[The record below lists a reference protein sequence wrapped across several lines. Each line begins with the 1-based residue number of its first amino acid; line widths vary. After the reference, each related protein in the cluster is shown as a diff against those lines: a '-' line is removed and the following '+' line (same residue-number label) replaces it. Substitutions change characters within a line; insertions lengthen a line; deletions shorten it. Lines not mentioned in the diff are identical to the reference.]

1 MAKHVDPIKD
11 VKNPPYRRPN
21 YWLVF
26 AALAIMTAIEVAITY
41 MPGIPLVPVLL
52 TMSFLKAMLVILY
65 FMHLR
70 FDSKWFSF
78 IFFVPF
84 LLVIPLLI
92 IARL

>member
-1 MAKHVDPIKD
+1 MKLVDPTKT
-11 VKNPPYRRPN
+11 VKNPPHRKPN
-21 YWLVF
+21 YLLVF
-26 AALAIMTAIEVAITY
+26 FALAAMTAIEVAISY
-41 MPGIPLVPVLL
+41 MPGIPLAPILL

-65 FMHLR
+65 FMHLK

-84 LLVIPLLI
+84 LLIIPLLI

>member
-1 MAKHVDPIKD
+1 MKHVDPIKD
-11 VKNPPYRRPN
+11 VKNPPRRPN

-26 AALAIMTAIEVAITY
+26 ALLAAMTVIEVAITY
-41 MPGIPLVPVLL
+41 MPGIPLAPVLL

-70 FDSKWFSF
+70 SDSKWFSF
-78 IFFVPF
+78 IFFAPF

-92 IARL
+92 IARM